1 MQEQKKQQPVSHAE
15 GVARRTFIRK
25 AVVGAAFAVPVLE
38 SFTSADMLARAATA
52 STFPVWIITAS
63 VDPASTGTGTALPT
77 TQTVPNGGSAI
88 VTATPTGGA
97 IWASYRI
104 DGNPPVTISGPATVS
119 GGNVPFTSVT
129 ANHSVVVL
137 FSLV

>member
-1 MQEQKKQQPVSHAE
+1 MQEKKKQQPVSHAE

-25 AVVGAAFAVPVLE
+25 AVVGAAFAVPVIE

-63 VDPASTGTGTALPT
+63 VNPASTGTGTALPA
-77 TQTVPNGGSAI
+77 TQTVPNGGSAV
-88 VTATPTGGA
+88 VTATPTVGSA
-97 IWASYRI
+97 WVSYSI
-104 DGNPPVTISGPATVS
+104 DGNPPVTVTGAAVAS
-119 GGNVPFTSVT
+119 GGPVSFTSVT

-137 FSLV
+137 FGAT